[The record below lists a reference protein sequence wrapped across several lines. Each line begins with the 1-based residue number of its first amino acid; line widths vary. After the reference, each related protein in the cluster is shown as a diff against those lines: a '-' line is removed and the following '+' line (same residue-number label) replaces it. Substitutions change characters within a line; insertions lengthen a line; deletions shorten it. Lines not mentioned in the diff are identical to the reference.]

1 MGLRPFGLP
10 ASTGGGTTG
19 TPTANGVRIP
29 VEDSDVLNN
38 ANANNNNSS
47 NNNEDNSAAEL
58 RELEESKR
66 FFSRFA
72 PPVAH
77 GANQLHNMV
86 QYSHLGKTKFT
97 FVFCVYLPGSFH
109 ILITLFFVFGNLGF
123 VIFFMMVS
131 ICKAGQATLLK
142 NVTKHET

>member
-1 MGLRPFGLP
+1 MGLRPFGLS
-10 ASTGGGTTG
+10 ASTGGGVTTG
-19 TPTANGVRIP
+19 PPTANGVRIP

-77 GANQLHNMV
+77 GAQLHNMV
-86 QYSHLGKTKFT
+86 QYSHLGKTKFI
-97 FVFCVYLPGSFH
+97 FVFYSSKNLVNTQCFLQKYLVYLRH
-109 ILITLFFVFGNLGF
+109 YNIVLNGNSL
-123 VIFFMMVS
+123 
-131 ICKAGQATLLK
+131 
-142 NVTKHET
+142 

>member
-19 TPTANGVRIP
+19 NPTANGVRIP

-38 ANANNNNSS
+38 SNANNNNSS

-77 GANQLHNMV
+77 GAQLHNMV
-86 QYSHLGKTKFT
+86 QYSHLGKTKLNLFSIYPEKCNGC
-97 FVFCVYLPGSFH
+97 FFLP
-109 ILITLFFVFGNLGF
+109 N
-123 VIFFMMVS
+123 
-131 ICKAGQATLLK
+131 
-142 NVTKHET
+142 

>member
-1 MGLRPFGLP
+1 MGLRPFGLS
-10 ASTGGGTTG
+10 ASTGGGVTTG

-86 QYSHLGKTKFT
+86 QYSHLGKTKLNFL
-97 FVFCVYLPGSFH
+97 FINKYIHKKYCQNVMVVSFH
-109 ILITLFFVFGNLGF
+109 PY
-123 VIFFMMVS
+123 
-131 ICKAGQATLLK
+131 ICYA
-142 NVTKHET
+142 VR

>member
-1 MGLRPFGLP
+1 MGLRPFGLA
-10 ASTGGGTTG
+10 ASTGGGVTTG

-86 QYSHLGKTKFT
+86 QYSHLGKTKLI
-97 FVFCVYLPGSFH
+97 FVFNNIKKSCQNAAVVLFTRVIWFEI
-109 ILITLFFVFGNLGF
+109 ILN
-123 VIFFMMVS
+123 M
-131 ICKAGQATLLK
+131 
-142 NVTKHET
+142 TKL